1 MACAFPKMI
10 YLHKVVPL
18 DDLFLSSFFLLL
30 RALLPLRED
39 ARKLITLRINAEAQA
54 WHFNW

>member
-1 MACAFPKMI
+1 MLFPKTI

-18 DDLFLSSFFLLL
+18 DDSFLSLH
-30 RALLPLRED
+30 ALLPLGED
-39 ARKLITLRINAEAQA
+39 AQKLITLGINAEAQA